1 VSAAPLKLAL
11 MGQISEL
18 PAENGRLGDA
28 AVPVCLETTV
38 ASERNPTDSS
48 RRLVLPRRFVQSP
61 FGVPEFRE
69 AAGFADSELLGEGS
83 DEGDAEGAG
92 LS

>member
-1 VSAAPLKLAL
+1 
-11 MGQISEL
+11 MSEL

-28 AVPVCLETTV
+28 ALPICLETTV

-48 RRLVLPRRFVQSP
+48 RRIVLPRRFVQSP
-61 FGVPEFRE
+61 FGVPEFGE